1 MCTGALYNAHPL
13 PINFNAIGAS
23 YHSQG
28 DFAMQINDYVY
39 FLSVKQAME
48 IAEKHRNDADW
59 DIFSDPEAIAKGMN
73 NLMEKAS

>member
-1 MCTGALYNAHPL
+1 
-13 PINFNAIGAS
+13 
-23 YHSQG
+23 
-28 DFAMQINDYVY
+28 MQINDYVY